1 MATLTYNQ
9 IEEKNNNVMNE
20 EKALSIAFDLLDKVI
35 QGFVG
40 FESAES
46 LANRYIASNSDK
58 SKDEIVDSLIKWES
72 SKSFGIG
79 FVSGLGGFITAL
91 GSIPA
96 SITANLLLQIR
107 LCSAISLIY
116 GEDIQTEEMK
126 TFLLVS
132 AVSSSIFNTLGIK
145 TINKEFSRNIPRV
158 LFKLLKQE
166 LSSKLVKIFS
176 AKVASRIALYGVPV
190 LGGIING
197 SLESYFLYQIG
208 INHKNKISN

>member
-1 MATLTYNQ
+1 MENLNYHY
-9 IEEKNNNVMNE
+9 IEGVTNNVVDE
-20 EKALSIAFDLLDKVI
+20 EKALSIAFALLDKVNE
-35 QGFVG
+35 GFVG

-46 LANRYIASNSDK
+46 LANRYILANPDK
-58 SKDEIVDSLIKWES
+58 TRDEIVDSLIKWES

-79 FVSGLGGFITAL
+79 FVTGLGGFITAL

-132 AVSSSIFNTLGIK
+132 AVSSSLFNTVGIT
-145 TINKEFSRNIPRV
+145 TINKELVRNIPRI
-158 LFKLLKQE
+158 LFRTLQKE
-166 LSSKLVKIFS
+166 LASKLVKILG

-190 LGGIING
+190 LGGFING
-197 SLESYFLYQIG
+197 TFESYFLYQIG
-208 INHKNKISN
+208 INHKNRITN